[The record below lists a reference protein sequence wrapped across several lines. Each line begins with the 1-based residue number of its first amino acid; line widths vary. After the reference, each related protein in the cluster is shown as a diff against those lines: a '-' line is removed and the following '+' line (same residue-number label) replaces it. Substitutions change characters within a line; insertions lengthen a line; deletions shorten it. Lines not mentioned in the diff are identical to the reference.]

1 MTRIFRG
8 TAIEKFL
15 SRKITNITKFNEK
28 MILLELLPKY
38 FNENKSGFIVKTENI
53 WRFCRMGK
61 DEDDM

>member
-8 TAIEKFL
+8 TAIEKLL
-15 SRKITNITKFNEK
+15 SRKVTNITKFNEK
-28 MILLELLPKY
+28 MILLELFSKY